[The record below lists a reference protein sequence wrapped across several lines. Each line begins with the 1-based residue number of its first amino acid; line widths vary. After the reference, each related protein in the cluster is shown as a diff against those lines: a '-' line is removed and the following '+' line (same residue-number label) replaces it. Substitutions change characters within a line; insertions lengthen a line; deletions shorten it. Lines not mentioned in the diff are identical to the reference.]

1 MNWHVAYLNRCL
13 SAVGHRRAGCVGV
26 LLGVVASCAEAAVP
40 AVQTGRAAA
49 PDEGAALGLIVK
61 LRESGGVPSVVRLAA
76 TARPADSERVQLG
89 RLHAAAH
96 RRSTGFLAHKAT
108 AFGAHVVH
116 PGRVMSLREAEQEAA
131 RWRADPDVEWVVVN
145 ERLKPMAPPTG
156 GHLPSAVTTTPMWF
170 EQQWWLQDTAALAE
184 REGVP
189 NIRPAW
195 ERLAGSGRQLYPV
208 AVAVLDSGWRD
219 LPGMSGRWIPGY
231 DFVSEAAYAK
241 DGDGLDADATD
252 PGDGLTEAEI
262 AANPGT
268 YPSPF
273 CGAHASSW
281 HGPAIAGML
290 GGQGDSSLGVMGML
304 PQLGRGG
311 QGGPLIMPVRISG
324 SCGAFVSDVI
334 EGLLWS
340 AGVRYHGEPS
350 VNLSPARVLSLSFG
364 GSGTCR
370 NPDSEADRLYQ
381 QAVVALRAKG
391 ALVVASAGNGDGSTG
406 AGGAARPANCEGVLA
421 VTGLTRRG
429 LKASYAN
436 KIESGLATVSGEAGS
451 QSAGL
456 LMPGYAE
463 AGPAAVVAHGTS
475 FASPIVAGVAAMMLS
490 LDPSLT
496 VDELRTLLTRTA
508 AFDGVLRPHI
518 ASTDLVSP
526 PLPVPPACQADGV
539 PQGNCFCTTETCG
552 AGILDADLAV
562 ATVLSRLDA
571 RGGPQA
577 FDEPSVTAAW
587 FTPDRLQPGT
597 PGGPS
602 RSGGGGGGAL
612 SWPWLLCW
620 AALLALAPRRRR
632 VNGKR

>member
-1 MNWHVAYLNRCL
+1 M
-13 SAVGHRRAGCVGV
+13 GV
-26 LLGVVASCAEAAVP
+26 LLLGAVLGASSAGAQWAAEP
-40 AVQTGRAAA
+40 DAA
-49 PDEGAALGLIVK
+49 PVAAKAGSAAPSDEAAALGLIVK
-61 LRESGGVPSVVRLAA
+61 LKEPSGARSVVRLAA
-76 TARPADSERVQLG
+76 TARPADSSRAQLG

-96 RRSTGFLAHKAT
+96 RRSTGFLAHKPT

-116 PGRVMSLREAEQEAA
+116 LGRVMSLREAEQEAA

-145 ERLKPMAPPTG
+145 ERLKPLSAPTG
-156 GHLPSAVTTTPMWF
+156 GHLPTAVTTTPMWF
-170 EQQWWLQDTAALAE
+170 EQQWWLQDTAALAA

-195 ERLAGSGRQLYPV
+195 GRLAASGRQVYPV
-208 AVAVLDSGWRD
+208 TVAVLDSGWRD
-219 LPGMSGRWIPGY
+219 LPGMAGRWIPGY

-241 DGDGLDADATD
+241 DGDGPDADATD
-252 PGDGLTEAEI
+252 PGDALTQAEI
-262 AANPGT
+262 TANPGA
-268 YPSPF
+268 YPQPF
-273 CGAHASSW
+273 CAAHASSW

-290 GGQGDSSLGVMGML
+290 GGMGDASLGVMGML

-370 NPDSEADRLYQ
+370 NPDSEADTLYQ
-381 QAVVALRAKG
+381 QAIVALRAKG

-406 AGGAARPANCEGVLA
+406 AGAASRPANCDGVLA

-436 KIESGLATVSGEAGS
+436 KIAAGLATVSGEPGS
-451 QSAGL
+451 QSTGL
-456 LMPGYAE
+456 LMPGYTD
-463 AGPAAVVAHGTS
+463 AGAAAVVAHGTS
-475 FASPIVAGVAAMMLS
+475 FASPIAAGVAAMMLS

-496 VDELRTLLTRTA
+496 VDELRDLLTRTTA
-508 AFDGVLRPHI
+508 LSGVLRPHV
-518 ASTDLVSP
+518 ASADLVNP
-526 PLPVPPACQADGV
+526 PLPTPAVCQADGAS
-539 PQGNCFCTTETCG
+539 QGNCFCTTETCG

-562 ATVLSRLDA
+562 AAVLNRLDA
-571 RGGPQA
+571 QGGPQA
-577 FDEPSVTAAW
+577 FVEPSVTASW
-587 FTPDRLQPGT
+587 FTPDRLKTSAPGA
-597 PGGPS
+597 PS
-602 RSGGGGGGAL
+602 GSGGGGGAL
-612 SWPWLLCW
+612 SWPWLLGW
-620 AALLALAPRRRR
+620 GVLLARALRPRAVSGRR
-632 VNGKR
+632 